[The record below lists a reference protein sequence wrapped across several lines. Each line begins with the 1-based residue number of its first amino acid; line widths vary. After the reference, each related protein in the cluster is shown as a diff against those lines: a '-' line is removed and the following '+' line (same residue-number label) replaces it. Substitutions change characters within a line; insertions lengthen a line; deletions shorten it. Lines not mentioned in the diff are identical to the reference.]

1 MSTVLVFATNDD
13 LYAELVTAAEQVG
26 DDVVAA
32 ALGPAAE
39 NAEGLVPGASTVY
52 TATGD
57 GLDEYHVEPVAN
69 ALAEIVD
76 EAGADHVLVGGNRR
90 GKEIGPQLAAK
101 LDAGYIV
108 NALEIPEEGT
118 FRRKFMGGKT
128 MANEAPQTGSV
139 VATIAP
145 HSFEPHTGE
154 PGPVETIQVSPG
166 KGRVERV
173 SLEERDEEGVNIEEA
188 DTVVAFG
195 RGVEEEDDMEVVFD
209 TAESMGGVVGCSR
222 PISADMHWLGDDRW
236 IGLSGKVVTPKVYVA
251 AGISCQ
257 IQHLAGCRD
266 SELIV
271 VVNTDEN
278 APFFDHADYGLVGDL
293 YDVLPAITEK
303 LS

>member
-1 MSTVLVFATNDD
+1 MSTVLVFATNED
-13 LYAELVTAAEQVG
+13 LYPELVTAGQRVG
-26 DDVVAA
+26 DDIVAA
-32 ALGPAAE
+32 VLGPAAD
-39 NAEGLVPGASTVY
+39 NAENLVPGAEVVY
-52 TATGD
+52 TAQGD

-69 ALAEIVD
+69 ALEAIAE
-76 EAGADHVLVGGNRR
+76 EADADHVLVGGNRR

-108 NALEIPEEGT
+108 NAIDVPEEGT

-128 MANEAPQTGSV
+128 MANEAPQTDSV

-145 HSFEPHTGE
+145 HSFDPADGD
-154 PGPVETIQVSPG
+154 PGPVEAIQVSPG

-173 SLEERDEEGVNIEEA
+173 GLEERDDEGVDIEEA
-188 DTVVAFG
+188 DIVVAFG
-195 RGVEEEDDMEVVFD
+195 RGVEEEDDMEIVFD
-209 TAESMGGVVGCSR
+209 LAESIDGVVGCSR
-222 PISADMHWLGDDRW
+222 PISADLHWLGDERW
-236 IGLSGKVVTPKVYVA
+236 IGLSGKVVSPQVYIA
-251 AGISCQ
+251 AGISGQ
-257 IQHLAGCRD
+257 IQHLSGCRD

-278 APFFDHADYGLVGDL
+278 APFFEHADYGLVGDL